1 MGDLDG
7 AIDYYH
13 QSLSRKADDPFSSEM
28 LNRALHDAL
37 NGKLFLADAPSP
49 KVGRGSGRKDL
60 NLDLSSA
67 RATLNLSSPAPTNS
81 SNMQQS
87 MQQSMM
93 TDDGLSLSVE
103 SGDVDMSMT

>member
-13 QSLSRKADDPFSSEM
+13 QSLSRKPDDPFSSEM
-28 LNRALHDAL
+28 LNRALQDAL
-37 NGKLFLADAPSP
+37 NGKLFLTDAPSP
-49 KVGRGSGRKDL
+49 QAGGGGGRKDL
-60 NLDLSSA
+60 NLYLSSA
-67 RATLNLSSPAPTNS
+67 RGTLDLSSPAPTNS
-81 SNMQQS
+81 SN

>member
-13 QSLSRKADDPFSSEM
+13 QSLSRKPDDPFSSEM
-28 LNRALHDAL
+28 LNRALQDAL
-37 NGKLFLADAPSP
+37 KGKLFLTDAPSRQA
-49 KVGRGSGRKDL
+49 GGSSGRKDL

-67 RATLNLSSPAPTNS
+67 RATLNLSSPLPTNS
-81 SNMQQS
+81 SN

>member
-7 AIDYYH
+7 AFDYYH
-13 QSLSRKADDPFSSEM
+13 QSLSRKPDDPFSSEM
-28 LNRALHDAL
+28 LNRALQDAL
-37 NGKLFLADAPSP
+37 KGKLFLTDAPLPQGGGS
-49 KVGRGSGRKDL
+49 SGRKDL

-67 RATLNLSSPAPTNS
+67 RGTLNLSSPPPTNS

-87 MQQSMM
+87 MM
-93 TDDGLSLSVE
+93 TDEGLSLSVE

>member
-13 QSLSRKADDPFSSEM
+13 QSLSRKPDDPFSTEM
-28 LNRALHDAL
+28 LNRALQDAL
-37 NGKLFLADAPSP
+37 KGKLFLADAPP
-49 KVGRGSGRKDL
+49 PQGGGSGRKDL

-67 RATLNLSSPAPTNS
+67 RGTLNLSSPLPTNS

-87 MQQSMM
+87 MM
-93 TDDGLSLSVE
+93 TDEGLSLSVE